1 MASKLRA
8 KNERFWATY
17 GPSVMSSSPR
27 LGNEV
32 LAIIGPELSC
42 RARESNLRTQSVMS
56 SIPRLGIQVLDISGP
71 ELSCQALG
79 LNL

>member
-1 MASKLRA
+1 
-8 KNERFWATY
+8 
-17 GPSVMSSSPR
+17 MSSSPR

-42 RARESNLRTQSVMS
+42 LALELNLGTQSVMS
-56 SIPRLGIQVLDISGP
+56 LIRGLVNHVLDISGQ

-79 LNL
+79 SNL